1 MNKFDT
7 LLEQYTRK
15 LFEAGAPA
23 PDPAAMAAPAAPA
36 PMPGAVPGAPP
47 PPVDPAQ
54 MAKTMSPDTVGQ
66 IAGDQ
71 TVKSLFDNIEKFG
84 TDGFIDFFKSLKGRA
99 QSPLTIK
106 SPDILNFKDKDA
118 MMNSIKSNYKD
129 IYAPLIKFI
138 KLTEDKDGNDILETK
153 YRRIIDE
160 FIQFMVHHKNSTKPV
175 PISPSNSG
183 ALGSGGTITP

>member
-7 LLEQYTRK
+7 ILEQYVRK
-15 LFEAGAPA
+15 LVEAGMPA
-23 PDPAAMAAPAAPA
+23 PDPAAMGGAPAMPA
-36 PMPGAVPGAPP
+36 MPAVPGAPP
-47 PPVDPAQ
+47 APADPATL
-54 MAKTMSPDTVGQ
+54 AKGMETDTMGS
-66 IAGDQ
+66 IASDQ
-71 TVKSLFDNIEKFG
+71 TVKSLFENIEKFG
-84 TDGFIDFFKSLKGRA
+84 TDGFINFFKQLKGKA

-106 SPDILNFKDKDA
+106 SPDIMSFKDKDA

-153 YRRIIDE
+153 YRTIIDE
-160 FIQFMVHHKNSTKPV
+160 LINFMVHNKSSTKPV
-175 PISPSNSG
+175 PISPSKSA